1 MEPAEGVTGP
11 SCADQAAACVEPT
24 DWAETDK
31 PQYNKCFLDVQCNAG
46 QGHCC
51 SLYPDT
57 NNRRCIANDLHNISV
72 TVGPVTFTPTCPTL
86 GGPATPETGGE
97 EEPEPESAI
106 DDIAEQALAEA
117 SEALTNFK
125 ESLFT
130 QAKEAAGYDA
140 MS

>member
-1 MEPAEGVTGP
+1 
-11 SCADQAAACVEPT
+11 VEPT

-46 QGHCC
+46 QGSCC
-51 SLYPDT
+51 ALYPDT
-57 NNRRCIANDLHNISV
+57 NNRRCITNDLHNTSV
-72 TVGPVTFTPTCPTL
+72 TVGPITFTPSCPTL
-86 GGPATPETGGE
+86 ATPSTGTETGGE
-97 EEPEPESAI
+97 EEPPESAI

-117 SEALTNFK
+117 SEALTTFK

-140 MS
+140 LS